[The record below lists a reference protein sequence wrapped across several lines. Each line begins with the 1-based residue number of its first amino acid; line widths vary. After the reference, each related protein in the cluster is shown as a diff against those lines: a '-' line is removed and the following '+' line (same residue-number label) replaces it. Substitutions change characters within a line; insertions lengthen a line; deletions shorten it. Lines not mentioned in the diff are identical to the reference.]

1 MNAVHIFDAAP
12 KPLHAPAATLPNL
25 WQPICSCGWRSPF
38 DFVSVPDAREEW
50 ARHMVRVNA

>member
-1 MNAVHIFDAAP
+1 MTHIFDAAP
-12 KPLHAPAATLPNL
+12 KPLRAPVATLPNL